1 MKLLREILK
10 QYEKRQFLKLKN
22 SLLELEK
29 RFYRTGSLLKDRE
42 VKIET
47 EIEKLFFTPIVVSID
62 GMVKFKEKQMKK
74 IRPIKNTWYDWLINY
89 IPAYNKYGRWF

>member
-1 MKLLREILK
+1 MRLLREILK

-29 RFYRTGSLLKDRE
+29 RFYRTDSLLKDRE
-42 VKIET
+42 VKIER

-74 IRPIKNTWYDWLINY
+74 IHLV
-89 IPAYNKYGRWF
+89 

>member
-29 RFYRTGSLLKDRE
+29 G
-42 VKIET
+42 
-47 EIEKLFFTPIVVSID
+47 
-62 GMVKFKEKQMKK
+62 FKE
-74 IRPIKNTWYDWLINY
+74 LILY
-89 IPAYNKYGRWF
+89 